1 MDADAQTLPE
11 TVPPAADPTRPA
23 AVLWDF
29 DGTLVDSEPLW
40 MRAQHELVPQWGGVW
55 SDEHAHSLVGNSL
68 LTSGR
73 YIVDVVGRDD
83 LTPEFVVDQLVQQVA
98 AELRTADIAW
108 RPGARE
114 LLADL
119 AAEGIPSALVSA
131 SYRVLLEAV
140 LERLPEG
147 TFATVVAGDEVTHGK
162 PDPEPYLKAC
172 ERLGVRV
179 EDTVVL
185 EDSVP
190 GCASGTAAGAVVLGV
205 HNMVDLPPAPRRVL
219 LDTLAGVDV
228 ATLTEHFSRAR
239 LEPGP
244 DQGLG

>member
-1 MDADAQTLPE
+1 MNADTQTLPDAVTE
-11 TVPPAADPTRPA
+11 PAPVLPAAA
-23 AVLWDF
+23 LWDF

-40 MRAQHELVPQWGGVW
+40 MKAQFELIPQWGGEW
-55 SDEHAHSLVGNSL
+55 SDAHAHALVGNSL

-73 YIVDVVGRDD
+73 YICDVVGRDD
-83 LTPEFVVDQLVQQVA
+83 LTPEFVVDQLVQKVVVS
-98 AELRTADIAW
+98 LRTGEIDW

-114 LLADL
+114 LLAEL
-119 AAEGIPSALVSA
+119 AAAGIPSALVSA

-147 TFATVVAGDEVTHGK
+147 TFATVVAGDEVVHGK
-162 PDPEPYLKAC
+162 PHPEPYLVAC
-172 ERLGVRV
+172 ERLGVRP

-205 HNMVDLPPAPRRVL
+205 RNMVELPPAPRRVL
-219 LDTLAGVDV
+219 LDTLAGVGLDELAAHV
-228 ATLTEHFSRAR
+228 GRAR
-239 LEPGP
+239 ASDPGAP
-244 DQGLG
+244 A